1 VNSGYTRRRNRAIN
15 ELAQVLPIQ
24 AQPETTI
31 TVAVQ
36 ESRVFMKPEQAKNAN
51 AACPKCGKTG
61 RGLTIHMKHCKYGNA
76 G

>member
-1 VNSGYTRRRNRAIN
+1 M
-15 ELAQVLPIQ
+15 P
-24 AQPETTI
+24 AQPETTT
-31 TVAVQ
+31 TVAGDGVMIVNIGAVQ
-36 ESRVFMKPEQAKNAN
+36 ESQVFTKPEQAKNAN

>member
-1 VNSGYTRRRNRAIN
+1 MTTTFTRRRNRAIN
-15 ELAQVLPIQ
+15 EGIAKFIDALP
-24 AQPETTI
+24 P
-31 TVAVQ
+31 VSAVQ
-36 ESRVFMKPEQAKNAN
+36 ESQVFTKPEQAKNVN